1 MCLMLLCWYLCIW
14 CYFVAW
20 FIFLI
25 SYIPSVEVFAVF
37 RWDLDEHLIEKII
50 PQSRSSEYQV

>member
-1 MCLMLLCWYLCIW
+1 MLLCWYLCIW